1 LAVPFATTWSCYK
14 GGERHCGRCG
24 TCVERLEAFA
34 IAGVADPTEYS
45 DREFWKIAVKNAS
58 Q

>member
-1 LAVPFATTWSCYK
+1 
-14 GGERHCGRCG
+14 
-24 TCVERLEAFA
+24 VERLEAFA

-45 DREFWKIAVKNAS
+45 DRIFWKTAVNNTN